1 MASLKDTRRL
11 VQDLTKR
18 ARDLE
23 QALEDDVDFARVSAL
38 ADEVGA
44 AADKV
49 AATFA
54 EVGELLER
62 AVTGDGG
69 GGEGDGGEGDGG
81 EGDGPSEESK
91 EDLLERAREIDLPGR
106 SRMSKEELAQALDDP
121 TKEQLYAWAQEAD
134 IPGRSEMSKEELAE
148 ALGRG

>member
-11 VQDLTKR
+11 VQDLTTR

-69 GGEGDGGEGDGG
+69 GGGSGG
-81 EGDGPSEESK
+81 GPSEQSK
-91 EDLLERAREIDLPGR
+91 EDLLARAREIDLPGR
-106 SRMSKEELAQALDDP
+106 SRMSKEELSQALDDP

>member
-11 VQDLTKR
+11 VQDLTTR

-23 QALEDDVDFARVSAL
+23 QALEDDVDFSRVSAL

-49 AATFA
+49 AETFA
-54 EVGELLER
+54 EVGQLLER
-62 AVTGDGG
+62 AVTGDGDRN
-69 GGEGDGGEGDGG
+69 DGGDPEQT
-81 EGDGPSEESK
+81 K